1 MTKIKKQAL
10 LATILTAIS
19 PVCCLRAGQKST
31 AKGDDQVRIVDWEEL
46 KYPPLARLA
55 RITGVVV
62 LQEKL
67 DGEGKVVEST
77 AISGNKALIPDC
89 LANVKKWRFQT
100 NSEKSI
106 VVVYNF
112 RISDGLCH
120 PGSSG
125 SHFSLWPPNFASIAT
140 CEEAVQP

>member
-1 MTKIKKQAL
+1 MTEITLQAL
-10 LATILTAIS
+10 LATILTVIS
-19 PVCCLRAGQKST
+19 PLCCLQAGQDST
-31 AKGDDQVRIVDWEEL
+31 IRGGEQVRLVDWEEL
-46 KYPPLARLA
+46 KYPPLARQA

-62 LQEKL
+62 LQVKL

-100 NSEKSI
+100 SSQKSV

-112 RISDGLCH
+112 RISDGVCH
-120 PGSSG
+120 PSSNG

-140 CEEAVQP
+140 CEEPVQP